1 MSRKITA
8 FLLAMLM
15 LPLSAMNTLAD
26 ENDPDL
32 SINEISFS
40 DDSPTGGD
48 EITITAEIANDGG
61 TSGLI
66 SVTTNVSFY
75 YDGNFIGKETITV
88 PGGNTADAETEWTAV
103 GGSHKIK
110 VIVDEEEQIT
120 ESDEDNNEE
129 TEDITVSYPPILL
142 LDDDN
147 SGNNGGSRTET
158 DSYYANALDNLTN
171 PIAYDIVRVNSSADA
186 PGIDVL
192 SEYQMII
199 WVCGTDYQSGD
210 TDVTFTDNDK
220 SNVAE
225 YLEDGGAMWGIG
237 MVILYDFDT
246 SDGDRS
252 SGDFEYDYLGV
263 SYADNDRA
271 TPAVVYGVDDDPI
284 SDGIEYNADAISS
297 DFADDIDPRSGFEK
311 VLSSNGDYNISTIR
325 TEDEFKLVFMTI
337 DFSSITSSDD
347 RDEFME
353 NVVEYLVEQLENDVS
368 LS

>member
-48 EITITAEIANDGG
+48 EITITAEVANDGG

-66 SVTTNVSFY
+66 TVTTNVSFY
-75 YDGNFIGKETITV
+75 YDGNFIAKETITI

-129 TEDITVSYPPILL
+129 TEDIAVSYPPILL

-171 PIAYDIVRVNSSADA
+171 PIAYC
-186 PGIDVL
+186 L
-192 SEYQMII
+192 
-199 WVCGTDYQSGD
+199 
-210 TDVTFTDNDK
+210 
-220 SNVAE
+220 
-225 YLEDGGAMWGIG
+225 
-237 MVILYDFDT
+237 LYT
-246 SDGDRS
+246 SPS
-252 SGDFEYDYLGV
+252 
-263 SYADNDRA
+263 
-271 TPAVVYGVDDDPI
+271 
-284 SDGIEYNADAISS
+284 
-297 DFADDIDPRSGFEK
+297 PR
-311 VLSSNGDYNISTIR
+311 D
-325 TEDEFKLVFMTI
+325 
-337 DFSSITSSDD
+337 
-347 RDEFME
+347 
-353 NVVEYLVEQLENDVS
+353 
-368 LS
+368 